1 MMLENK
7 AIAVFED
14 LLRAG
19 LWGTPL
25 NGLWKELK
33 EEEWKQ
39 VLWLARQQTV
49 QGLVFDGLQEIKDTP
64 SLKKL
69 MFGLTIQIIRIEQL
83 NLLLNRTAA
92 HFMKQLYENGVQAV
106 LLKGQGV
113 ATLYPHPNR
122 RQCGDIDL
130 FVGIEQFEQTKQ
142 LLQKWGYP
150 VTLEQMGE
158 KHLKVIEKNGINL
171 DIHWITTMPLLP
183 KLDKPLRKWEQT
195 IFHEQREYISLD
207 GIKVQVPPPLFNAIF
222 LFMHMFN
229 HFMSE
234 GVSYRQICDWGL
246 SLRDERVRQEH
257 STLVNYIS
265 QYDLVLP
272 WKVFSYVAVH
282 HLGFNA
288 ADFPL
293 YQDDCK
299 QKVEIVLKRIYE
311 GGNFGKYKKQ
321 KDYKHLPWLLW
332 KMGSFWNHHQNAWKV
347 IKIFP
352 KQYLRYYI
360 RVWKLVITN
369 LTKKIRNL
377 LKY

>member
-1 MMLENK
+1 M
-7 AIAVFED
+7 
-14 LLRAG
+14 
-19 LWGTPL
+19 
-25 NGLWKELK
+25 
-33 EEEWKQ
+33 
-39 VLWLARQQTV
+39 
-49 QGLVFDGLQEIKDTP
+49 
-64 SLKKL
+64 
-69 MFGLTIQIIRIEQL
+69 
-83 NLLLNRTAA
+83 
-92 HFMKQLYENGVQAV
+92 
-106 LLKGQGV
+106 
-113 ATLYPHPNR
+113 
-122 RQCGDIDL
+122 
-130 FVGIEQFEQTKQ
+130 
-142 LLQKWGYP
+142 
-150 VTLEQMGE
+150 TLEQMGE

-299 QKVEIVLKRIYE
+299 QKVEIVLKGSMKVEISVSTKSKKTINIYL
-311 GGNFGKYKKQ
+311 GCYGNGEFLESSPKCMESYKNI
-321 KDYKHLPWLLW
+321 
-332 KMGSFWNHHQNAWKV
+332 S
-347 IKIFP
+347 
-352 KQYLRYYI
+352 
-360 RVWKLVITN
+360 
-369 LTKKIRNL
+369 
-377 LKY
+377 